1 LGGAETIR
9 PQHKLSTAQE
19 REYNLS
25 QHGDTQRRQTKKEG
39 GREGWRDRERERER
53 EERRDFFQH
62 DDAHGRWHLLWAEQ
76 PTGNISLVI

>member
-1 LGGAETIR
+1 MGGAETIR

-25 QHGDTQRRQTKKEG
+25 QHGDTHG
-39 GREGWRDRERERER
+39 GTERERER

>member
-1 LGGAETIR
+1 MGGAETIR

-25 QHGDTQRRQTKKEG
+25 QHGDTQRR
-39 GREGWRDRERERER
+39 
-53 EERRDFFQH
+53 DFFQH

>member
-1 LGGAETIR
+1 MGGAETIR

-25 QHGDTQRRQTKKEG
+25 QHGDTQR
-39 GREGWRDRERERER
+39 ER
-53 EERRDFFQH
+53 EERKDFFQH